1 MALFTQLD
9 ADLVSNLVELASSPD
24 CPDTEL
30 VIDETK
36 YLDGS
41 AQDRH
46 VYAAFDQGAWP
57 ASPDRQT
64 WVREIVCRVGEG
76 RMHESARSLWA
87 RIHFEGSNGA
97 EDDYVLGMRVD
108 GKEAIEWYEEQLS
121 RGLALHDGVCEV
133 WVPPPPPEKLKKDA
147 WWSKHYLKPGHEDGS
162 VSYKTYRTYIDDVV
176 LDAIQDFDALPLNGR
191 VLELCAGDGAFM
203 ERLLGRRPDVA
214 SYVFVE
220 RNADLCRRA
229 RDRCASAIVEGLCV
243 DACAARRLIDIVE
256 GRAGRSHSPSVSSLP
271 PKGDHTGDTSTWDMI
286 EPPDVVV
293 ASGSVLCGQVGSPA
307 MAEPV
312 LKAVAALLKPTSL
325 LVVTGFTQS
334 YINPALLARHGLE
347 VRRGSVSTDA
357 VGGLSSGF
365 GRFHLLA
372 LRRRAA
378 PLKPS
383 LRDALLPPSIEESVR
398 KVTISE

>member
-24 CPDTEL
+24 CPDDEL

-46 VYAAFDQGAWP
+46 VYASFDQGAWP

-64 WVREIVCRVGEG
+64 WVREIVCRVGQG

-108 GKEAIEWYEEQLS
+108 GKDHIEWYEEQLS

-162 VSYKTYRTYIDDVV
+162 ISYKTYRTYIDDVI

-243 DACAARRLIDIVE
+243 DACAARRRNPCRGGSRRSLALTIGFVNSPKRRSHRRHVDLGYDRAAGCRSSVRLRLMRPGRVAGH
-256 GRAGRSHSPSVSSLP
+256 GRARAASGGESPEA
-271 PKGDHTGDTSTWDMI
+271 D
-286 EPPDVVV
+286 V
-293 ASGSVLCGQVGSPA
+293 ASRRDGLH
-307 MAEPV
+307 
-312 LKAVAALLKPTSL
+312 AV
-325 LVVTGFTQS
+325 
-334 YINPALLARHGLE
+334 
-347 VRRGSVSTDA
+347 VS
-357 VGGLSSGF
+357 
-365 GRFHLLA
+365 
-372 LRRRAA
+372 
-378 PLKPS
+378 
-383 LRDALLPPSIEESVR
+383 
-398 KVTISE
+398 

>member
-24 CPDTEL
+24 CPDDEL
-30 VIDETK
+30 TIDEASF
-36 YLDGS
+36 LDGS

-46 VYAAFDQGAWP
+46 VYASFEQGAWP

-64 WVREIVCRVGEG
+64 WVREVVCRVGKG

-108 GKEAIEWYEEQLS
+108 GKEHIEWYEEQLS

-162 VSYKTYRTYIDDVV
+162 ISYQTYRTYIDDVI

-243 DACAARRLIDIVE
+243 DAC
-256 GRAGRSHSPSVSSLP
+256 
-271 PKGDHTGDTSTWDMI
+271 DHTGDTATWDMI
-286 EPPDVVV
+286 EPPDVVI

-325 LVVTGFTQS
+325 FVVTGFTQS
-334 YINPALLARHGLE
+334 YLNPALLARHGLE

-378 PLKPS
+378 PLEPS

>member
-9 ADLVSNLVELASSPD
+9 ADLISNLVELASSPD
-24 CPDTEL
+24 CPDDEL
-30 VIDETK
+30 TLDEAS

-46 VYAAFDQGAWP
+46 VYASFEEGAWP

-64 WVREIVCRVGEG
+64 WVREIVCRVGKG
-76 RMHESARSLWA
+76 RIHETARSLWA

-108 GKEAIEWYEEQLS
+108 GKDHIEWYEEQLS

-162 VSYKTYRTYIDDVV
+162 ISYKTYRTYIDDVI

-243 DACAARRLIDIVE
+243 DAC
-256 GRAGRSHSPSVSSLP
+256 
-271 PKGDHTGDTSTWDMI
+271 DTATWDMI
-286 EPPDVVV
+286 EPPDVVI

-312 LKAVAALLKPTSL
+312 LKAVANVLKPTSL
-325 LVVTGFTQS
+325 FVVTGFTQS
-334 YINPALLARHGLE
+334 YLNPALLARHGLE

-378 PLKPS
+378 PAAPS

>member
-9 ADLVSNLVELASSPD
+9 ADLVRNLVELASSPD
-24 CPDTEL
+24 CPDAEL

-46 VYAAFDQGAWP
+46 VYAAFEQGAWP

-64 WVREIVCRVGEG
+64 WVREIVCRVGQG

-108 GKEAIEWYEEQLS
+108 GKDHIEWYEEQLS

-162 VSYKTYRTYIDDVV
+162 VSYKTYRTYIDDVI

-243 DACAARRLIDIVE
+243 DAC
-256 GRAGRSHSPSVSSLP
+256 
-271 PKGDHTGDTSTWDMI
+271 DHTGDTATWDMI
-286 EPPDVVV
+286 APPDVVV

-312 LKAVAALLKPTSL
+312 LRAVAALLKPTSL